1 MAKLSDLVL
10 RSSEITG
17 VPLPTVREISRRL
30 RENHLIQTGVGGR
43 YGGADMTPEHA
54 AGLLTALMIVRTS
67 ATSMRSVARLTR
79 SHLEDLKS
87 YSGRWSRILA
97 LPQLRGLKSAHTFGD
112 AFTALLASI
121 ADGDLERAIKKW
133 ALDKPHGTGSFFELT
148 VKIDSPNPFLQ
159 ASIEFHTSAFDR
171 LTMFYTR
178 PRDKVTFE
186 GLPRRWS
193 DISEEPRYD
202 LRVSATLQDPT
213 LKSIGLLLRNSEVE
227 YG

>member
-79 SHLEDLKS
+79 SYLEDLKS
-87 YSGRWSRILA
+87 LSGRWSRVLA
-97 LPQLRGLKSAHTFGD
+97 LPQLRGLKPAHTFGD

-148 VKIDSPNPFLQ
+148 VKIDSPKPFLQ
-159 ASIEFHTSAFDR
+159 ASIEFHTPDR
-171 LTMFYTR
+171 LTMFYAR
-178 PRDKVTFE
+178 PRDKLTLE
-186 GLPRRWS
+186 DWPRRWS
-193 DISEEPRYD
+193 DISEEPGYD
-202 LRVSATLQDPT
+202 LRVSATLQEST

>member
-87 YSGRWSRILA
+87 YSGRWSRVLA
-97 LPQLRGLKSAHTFGD
+97 LPQLRGLKPAHTFGD

-148 VKIDSPNPFLQ
+148 VKIDSPKPFLQ
-159 ASIEFHTSAFDR
+159 ASIEFHTPSR
-171 LTMFYTR
+171 LTMFYAR
-178 PRDKVTFE
+178 PRDKLTLE
-186 GLPRRWS
+186 DWPRRWS
-193 DISEEPRYD
+193 DISEEPGYD
-202 LRVSATLQDPT
+202 LRVSATLQEST

>member
-79 SHLEDLKS
+79 SYLEDLKS
-87 YSGRWSRILA
+87 LSGRWSRVLA
-97 LPQLRGLKSAHTFGD
+97 LPQLRGLKPAHTFGD

-148 VKIDSPNPFLQ
+148 VKIDSPKPFLQ
-159 ASIEFHTSAFDR
+159 ASIEFHTPSR
-171 LTMFYTR
+171 LTMFYAR
-178 PRDKVTFE
+178 PRDKLTLE
-186 GLPRRWS
+186 DWPRRWS
-193 DISEEPRYD
+193 DISEEPGYD
-202 LRVSATLQDPT
+202 LRVSATLQEST